1 MNAKVKICGLR
12 TPEALEAALDAGAD
26 YFGLVFYGPSPR
38 NVDHE
43 TAHEL
48 AEAGRGR
55 ARSVALLVNPDDDA
69 VRRVVDEVDPDIIQL
84 HGNESPE
91 RVAQIKQIAQKPVMK
106 AITVGSA
113 DDVAQARVYDGAAD
127 IILYDAKAPDDLA
140 DALPG
145 GNGVPFDWK
154 ALRDVKGRGSFM
166 LSGGLNPDNVASAI
180 AATGAAIVDVSSG
193 VESAPVPPRISCQ
206 VAAEQAQPSH
216 AQPVVASAHH
226 IKGSERGLE
235 DHCRPALAG

>member
-38 NVDHE
+38 NVDLA
-43 TAHEL
+43 TAHKL

-55 ARSVALLVNPDDDA
+55 AKSVALLVNPDDDA

-84 HGNESPE
+84 HGNESPA
-91 RVAQIKQIAQKPVMK
+91 RVAEIKQITQKPILK
-106 AITVGSA
+106 AIRVETA
-113 DDVAQARVYDGAAD
+113 DDVAQADAYDSAAD
-127 IILYDAKAPDDLA
+127 VILYDAKAPDDA
-140 DALPG
+140 VDALPG

-154 ALRDVKGRGSFM
+154 ALRGVKGRGSFM

-180 AATGAAIVDVSSG
+180 AATGATIVDVSSG
-193 VESAPVPPRISCQ
+193 VESAPGVKDTDLIRQFI
-206 VAAEQAQPSH
+206 AAAKP
-216 AQPVVASAHH
+216 APVQ
-226 IKGSERGLE
+226 E
-235 DHCRPALAG
+235 